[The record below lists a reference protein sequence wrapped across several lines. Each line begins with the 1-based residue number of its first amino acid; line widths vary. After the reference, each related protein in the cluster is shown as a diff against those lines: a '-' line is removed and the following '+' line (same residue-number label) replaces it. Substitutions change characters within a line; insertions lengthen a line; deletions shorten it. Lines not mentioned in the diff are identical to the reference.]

1 MPNWYVA
8 AEGFQ
13 ALNVKNT
20 AGENL
25 NFVGAFDTKEKWK
38 RTKDDKYNPFT
49 PKMRFEQIKVEKKRP
64 TPGSII
70 PSPVEIKVEYRKY
83 VNVSDWTVTTEE
95 FEKEAMYLGQKLN
108 LSVTKNTSGTKIL
121 RLVQED
127 VDVNEDVKIDGEK
140 STSMERYAVD
150 VNDTVI
156 TISAPES
163 SGIFYGIQSLLAVTN
178 VERKQVLVV
187 SFFMINLARTII
199 YYKQNIV

>member
-95 FEKEAMYLGQKLN
+95 FEKEAMYLGRKLN

>member
-83 VNVSDWTVTTEE
+83 VNVSDWTIATEE

-187 SFFMINLARTII
+187 SFFMINL
-199 YYKQNIV
+199 V

>member
-95 FEKEAMYLGQKLN
+95 FEKEAMYLGQTLN

-163 SGIFYGIQSLLAVTN
+163 SGIFYGIQSLFAVTN

-187 SFFMINLARTII
+187 SFFMINL
-199 YYKQNIV
+199 V

>member
-187 SFFMINLARTII
+187 SFFMINL
-199 YYKQNIV
+199 V